1 MPIPNARLITANFS
15 LREMIHSDIA
25 AREGIENV
33 PNEKQLDALTALCE
47 NVLQPLRDK
56 LGVPVRVSSGF
67 RGRALNSHKEV
78 RGAPNSQHLRGE
90 AADIHAK
97 GYTPQQL
104 FEFILASGI
113 VFDQVIQEFDGWV
126 HISYTTR
133 RKNRQSAII
142 ATRRKDGSAK
152 YTTLNNTN
160 K

>member
-1 MPIPNARLITANFS
+1 MLTPDGMITKNFS

-25 AREGIENV
+25 ARDGILNV
-33 PNEKQLDALTALCE
+33 PNGKHLDALTALCE
-47 NVLQPLRDK
+47 NVLQPLRDQ
-56 LGVPVRVSSGF
+56 LGVPVRISSGF

-78 RGAPNSQHLRGE
+78 GGAPNSQHLRGE

-152 YTTLNNTN
+152 YTRLNNN
-160 K
+160 KK

>member
-1 MPIPNARLITANFS
+1 MLTPDGMITANFS

-25 AREGIENV
+25 ARDGILNV
-33 PNEKQLDALTALCE
+33 PNGKHLDALTALCE
-47 NVLQPLRDK
+47 NVLQPLRDQ
-56 LGVPVRVSSGF
+56 LGVPVRISSGF

-78 RGAPNSQHLRGE
+78 GGAPNSQHLRGE

-104 FEFILASGI
+104 FDFIIASGI
-113 VFDQVIQEFDGWV
+113 VFDQVIQEFDSWV

-152 YTTLNNTN
+152 YTRLNNTN

>member
-1 MPIPNARLITANFS
+1 MLTPDGQITKNFS

-33 PNEKQLDALTALCE
+33 PNEKQLAALTALCE

-67 RGRALNSHKEV
+67 RCRALNSHKEV

-97 GYTPQQL
+97 GYTANEL
-104 FEFILASGI
+104 FHLILLSGI
-113 VFDQVIQEFDGWV
+113 EFDQVIEEFGEWV

-133 RKNRQSAII
+133 RKNRQSAVI

-152 YTTLNNTN
+152 YTILNNN
-160 K
+160 KK

>member
-1 MPIPNARLITANFS
+1 MITKNFS

-25 AREGIENV
+25 VRDGIQNV
-33 PNEKQLDALTALCE
+33 PNGKHLDALIALCE

-67 RGRALNSHKEV
+67 RCVALNRV
-78 RGAPNSQHLRGE
+78 VGGAPNSQHLRGE

-97 GYTPQQL
+97 GYTANEL
-104 FEFILASGI
+104 FHLILLSGI
-113 VFDQVIQEFDGWV
+113 EFDQVIEEFGEWV
-126 HISYTTR
+126 HISYTKR

-152 YTTLNNTN
+152 YTRLNNN
-160 K
+160 KKYYE

>member
-1 MPIPNARLITANFS
+1 
-15 LREMIHSDIA
+15 MIHSDIA

-33 PNEKQLDALTALCE
+33 PSEKQLAALTALCE
-47 NVLQPLRDK
+47 NVLQPLRNK

-67 RGRALNSHKEV
+67 RCRALNSHKEV

-152 YTTLNNTN
+152 YTRLNNN
-160 K
+160 KK

>member
-1 MPIPNARLITANFS
+1 MLTSDGQITTNFS

-25 AREGIENV
+25 VRYGIQNV
-33 PNEKQLDALTALCE
+33 PNGKHLDALIALCE

-67 RGRALNSHKEV
+67 RCRALNSHKEV
-78 RGAPNSQHLRGE
+78 GGAPNSQHLRGE

-104 FEFILASGI
+104 FDFILASGI
-113 VFDQVIQEFDGWV
+113 VFDQVIQEFDSWV

-133 RKNRQSAII
+133 RKNRQSAVI
-142 ATRRKDGSAK
+142 ATRRKNGSAK
-152 YTTLNNTN
+152 YTRLNNTN

>member
-1 MPIPNARLITANFS
+1 MITKNFS

-25 AREGIENV
+25 ARDGILNV
-33 PNEKQLDALTALCE
+33 PNGKHLDALTALCE
-47 NVLQPLRDK
+47 NVLQPLRDQ
-56 LGVPVRVSSGF
+56 LGVPVRISSGF

-78 RGAPNSQHLRGE
+78 GGAPNSQHLRGE

-152 YTTLNNTN
+152 YTRLNNN
-160 K
+160 KK

>member
-1 MPIPNARLITANFS
+1 MTDIMITANFS

-33 PNEKQLDALTALCE
+33 PNEKQLAALTALCK

-56 LGVPVRVSSGF
+56 LGVPVRISSGF
-67 RGRALNSHKEV
+67 RCRALNSHKEI

-113 VFDQVIQEFDGWV
+113 VFDQVIQEFDDWV

-152 YTTLNNTN
+152 YTRLNNN
-160 K
+160 KK

>member
-1 MPIPNARLITANFS
+1 MITANFS

-33 PNEKQLDALTALCE
+33 PNEKQLAALTALCK

-56 LGVPVRVSSGF
+56 LGVPVRISSGF
-67 RGRALNSHKEV
+67 RCRALNSHKEI

-113 VFDQVIQEFDGWV
+113 VFDQVIQEFDDWV

-152 YTTLNNTN
+152 YTRLNNN
-160 K
+160 KK